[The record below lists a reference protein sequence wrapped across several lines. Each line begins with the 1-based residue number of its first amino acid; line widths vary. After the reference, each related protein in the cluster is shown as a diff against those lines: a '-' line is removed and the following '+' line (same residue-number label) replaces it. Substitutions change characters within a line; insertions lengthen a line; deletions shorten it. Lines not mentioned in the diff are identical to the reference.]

1 MQPSE
6 TTSEKLF
13 RIYFYLTEVPQLQ
26 PYKQEADL
34 DEDEELGEDKYNEDQ
49 SSNDHEE
56 SNRGREDRSE
66 DEDEEDRRESEST
79 KNKKKNKAPQTPKI
93 VDPYAND
100 ETSYLLPILIT
111 IGAFIPLLYCLC
123 RL

>member
-1 MQPSE
+1 MP
-6 TTSEKLF
+6 
-13 RIYFYLTEVPQLQ
+13 
-26 PYKQEADL
+26 PYKPETHL
-34 DEDEELGEDKYNEDQ
+34 DDFNDESEDVDEKMKEDNSDDDFNAHEDEEEVEKEEVEYNSKQ
-49 SSNDHEE
+49 
-56 SNRGREDRSE
+56 R
-66 DEDEEDRRESEST
+66 
-79 KNKKKNKAPQTPKI
+79 KNKQAAPKI